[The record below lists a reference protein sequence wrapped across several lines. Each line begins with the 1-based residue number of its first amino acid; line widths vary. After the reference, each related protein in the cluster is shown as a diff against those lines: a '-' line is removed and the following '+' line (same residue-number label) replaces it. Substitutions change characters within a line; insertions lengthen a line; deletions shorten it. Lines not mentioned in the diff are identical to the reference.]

1 MKNSPEGFGMEALI
15 DELRRDEGEV
25 LHAYPDHLGYLTLG
39 VGRLIDKRKGGGIS
53 ADESAYLLR
62 NDVARFVADLDRELP
77 WWRDLDPVRQRVL
90 INMAFNLGIKGLMG
104 FRNTLR
110 MVREGDYAGAAEGM
124 LNSLWAR
131 QVKGRAVRLSEMMKT
146 GKAS

>member
-1 MKNSPEGFGMEALI
+1 MEALI